1 LFHKEFD
8 IGPDQVAS
16 FAQLVQDANPVHLDP
31 VFAASTRY
39 KQPICHGMLCAG
51 YISGCLVECFGQG
64 TIYLE
69 QQLSFRRPV
78 PVGSRIRVVLSD
90 PQPEGDRLR
99 LTTLVELQV
108 RTLWKKA
115 IEGSALILPGNAGQE
130 PATHG
135 EEGS

>member
-1 LFHKEFD
+1 MFSKEFD
-8 IGPDQVAS
+8 IGNDHVAT
-16 FAQLVQDANPVHLDP
+16 FAELVQDSNPVHLDP
-31 VFAASTRY
+31 AYAATTRY
-39 KQPICHGMLCAG
+39 KQPICHGMLCAS

-78 PVGSRIRVVLSD
+78 PVGSRIRVVLGD
-90 PQPEGDRLR
+90 PQPDGERLR

-115 IEGSALILPGNAGQE
+115 IEGSALILPGNASQE
-130 PATHG
+130 TGTHSEKG
-135 EEGS
+135 C